1 MKDIKKV
8 TLIGLGAMGVFFA
21 PRISEKLGADFRI
34 LADGARKERLERKG
48 VTVNTINYRFPII
61 TPDVEGDPADLV
73 IIAVKGYDLEQ
84 AIKDIRNQVGKD
96 TIILSV
102 LNGVESEKQVAA
114 VYGEEHVLYSYMRIS
129 IVMKDGKTEF
139 DPHKGSI
146 HFGDLKNDPEHYSEN
161 VLAVKNLFDLCGIDY
176 KVDADMLKGIWF
188 KFMCNVAENM
198 TCAMFGVPFGA
209 FQKSDDANYFRHKAM
224 WEVIHV
230 ANKLGIDIGQNEID
244 RQEHTIGRL
253 PYENKPSTLQ
263 DLEAGKHTEVD
274 MFAGTVVRLGKEL
287 GVETPV
293 CECFLHG
300 IHLIE
305 DRMFGVI

>member
-61 TPDVEGDPADLV
+61 TPDVEGVPADLV

-263 DLEAGKHTEVD
+263 DLEAAKHTEVD

>member
-1 MKDIKKV
+1 M

-102 LNGVESEKQVAA
+102 LNGVESEKQIAA

-146 HFGDLKNDPEHYSEN
+146 HFGDLKNDPEHYSDN

>member
-84 AIKDIRNQVGKD
+84 AIRDIKNQVGKD

-102 LNGVESEKQVAA
+102 LNGVESEKQIAA
-114 VYGEEHVLYSYMRIS
+114 VYGSEHLLYSYMRIS

-139 DPHKGSI
+139 DPHKGLI
-146 HFGDLKNDPEHYSEN
+146 QFGDLKNDPEHYSGN
-161 VLAVKNLFDLCGIDY
+161 VLAVKSLFDLCGIDY
-176 KVDADMLKGIWF
+176 KNDADMLKGIWF

-209 FQKSDDANYFRHKAM
+209 FQKNDDANFFRHKAM
-224 WEVIHV
+224 WEVIRI

-244 RQEHTIGRL
+244 RQEHTLGRL

-263 DLEAGKHTEVD
+263 DLEVGKRTEVD

-305 DRMFGVI
+305 ARMFKEI

>member
-102 LNGVESEKQVAA
+102 LNGVESEKQIAA

-305 DRMFGVI
+305 DRVFGVI

>member
-34 LADGARKERLERKG
+34 LADGARKERLERK
-48 VTVNTINYRFPII
+48 VVKVNTINYRFPII

-84 AIKDIRNQVGKD
+84 AIRDIKNQVGKD

-102 LNGVESEKQVAA
+102 LNGVESEKQIAA
-114 VYGEEHVLYSYMRIS
+114 VYGSEHLLYSYMRIS

-139 DPHKGSI
+139 DPHKGLI
-146 HFGDLKNDPEHYSEN
+146 HFGDLKNDPEHYSGN
-161 VLAVKNLFDLCGIDY
+161 VLAVKSLFDLCGIDY
-176 KVDADMLKGIWF
+176 KIDADMLKGIWF

-209 FQKSDDANYFRHKAM
+209 FQKNDDANFFRHKAM
-224 WEVIHV
+224 WEVIRI

-244 RQEHTIGRL
+244 RQEHTLGRL

-263 DLEAGKHTEVD
+263 DLEVGKRTEVD

-305 DRMFGVI
+305 ARMFKEI

>member
-102 LNGVESEKQVAA
+102 LNGVESEKQIAA

-176 KVDADMLKGIWF
+176 KVDVDMLKGIWF

>member
-84 AIKDIRNQVGKD
+84 AIRDIKNQVGKD

-102 LNGVESEKQVAA
+102 LNGVESEKQIAA
-114 VYGEEHVLYSYMRIS
+114 VYGSEHLLYSYMRIS

-139 DPHKGSI
+139 DPHKGLI
-146 HFGDLKNDPEHYSEN
+146 HFGDLKNDPKHYSGN
-161 VLAVKNLFDLCGIDY
+161 VLAVKSLFDLCGIDY
-176 KVDADMLKGIWF
+176 KIDADMLKGIWF

-209 FQKSDDANYFRHKAM
+209 FQKNDDANFFRHKAM
-224 WEVIHV
+224 WEVIRI

-244 RQEHTIGRL
+244 RQEHTLGRL

-263 DLEAGKHTEVD
+263 DLEVGKRTEVD

-287 GVETPV
+287 GIETPV

-305 DRMFGVI
+305 ARMFKEI

>member
-102 LNGVESEKQVAA
+102 LNGVESEKQIAA

>member
-1 MKDIKKV
+1 M

-244 RQEHTIGRL
+244 RQEYTIGRL

>member
-146 HFGDLKNDPEHYSEN
+146 HFGDLKNDPEHYSDN

-263 DLEAGKHTEVD
+263 DLEAAKHTEVD

>member
-263 DLEAGKHTEVD
+263 DLEAGKYTEVD

-293 CECFLHG
+293 CESFLHG

>member
-34 LADGARKERLERKG
+34 LADGARKERLERNG

-84 AIKDIRNQVGKD
+84 AIKDLRNQVGKD

-263 DLEAGKHTEVD
+263 DLETGKHTEVD

>member
-8 TLIGLGAMGVFFA
+8 TLIGLGAMGVFF
-21 PRISEKLGADFRI
+21 
-34 LADGARKERLERKG
+34 
-48 VTVNTINYRFPII
+48 NTINYRFPII

-84 AIKDIRNQVGKD
+84 AIRDIKNQVGKD

-102 LNGVESEKQVAA
+102 LNGVESEKQIAA
-114 VYGEEHVLYSYMRIS
+114 VYGSEHLLYSYMRIS

-139 DPHKGSI
+139 DPHKGLI
-146 HFGDLKNDPEHYSEN
+146 HFGDLKNDPEHYSGN
-161 VLAVKNLFDLCGIDY
+161 VLAVKSLFDLCGIDY
-176 KVDADMLKGIWF
+176 KIDADMLKGIWF

-209 FQKSDDANYFRHKAM
+209 FQKNDDANFFRHKAM
-224 WEVIHV
+224 WEVIRI
-230 ANKLGIDIGQNEID
+230 ANKLGIDISQNEID
-244 RQEHTIGRL
+244 RQEHTLGRL
-253 PYENKPSTLQ
+253 PYETLQ
-263 DLEAGKHTEVD
+263 DLEVGKRTEVD

-305 DRMFGVI
+305 ARMFKEI

>member
-1 MKDIKKV
+1 M

-253 PYENKPSTLQ
+253 PYENKPSTLK
-263 DLEAGKHTEVD
+263 DLEAANHTEVD

>member
-253 PYENKPSTLQ
+253 PYENNPSTLQ
-263 DLEAGKHTEVD
+263 DLETGKHTEVD

>member
-61 TPDVEGDPADLV
+61 TPDIEGDPADLV

-84 AIKDIRNQVGKD
+84 AIRDIKNQVGKD

-102 LNGVESEKQVAA
+102 LNGVESEKQIAA
-114 VYGEEHVLYSYMRIS
+114 VYGSEHLLYSYMRIS

-139 DPHKGSI
+139 DPHKGLI
-146 HFGDLKNDPEHYSEN
+146 HFGDLKNDPKHYSGN
-161 VLAVKNLFDLCGIDY
+161 VLAVKSLFDLCGIDY
-176 KVDADMLKGIWF
+176 KIDADMLKGIWF

-209 FQKSDDANYFRHKAM
+209 FQKNDDANFFRHKAM
-224 WEVIHV
+224 WEVIRI

-244 RQEHTIGRL
+244 RQEHTLGRL

-263 DLEAGKHTEVD
+263 DLEVGKRTEVD

-305 DRMFGVI
+305 ARMFKEI